1 LLKVGAKR
9 IFMNLAVY
17 FPLFMMGFTFTI
29 TQVVVI
35 RELLIVFTGNELSI
49 AIILANWLILEA
61 AGSVLI
67 RKKVANWKQPAKK
80 YAFFQFLV
88 AFLLPL
94 TIFAIR
100 SLRDFMGLAWG
111 EGANL
116 WQIFLGTLPILA
128 PLGICDG
135 LLFATGCML
144 YASWAEKGAVAIGK
158 VYFLEALGAGMGG
171 ILYTFLFIPFLNS
184 FQVAFL
190 LGAANLSSGL
200 LLFTHFPQEMRNK
213 KLIYLWLICLFINLW
228 FIFPNQGDPWEKISQ
243 QRLWKGV
250 KIIDSRWSPYGNV
263 LVGQREE
270 QLSFFANGIP
280 ICNIPTPSIPFV
292 EELIHFPLLLLPD
305 PQKVLIIGGGFG
317 GAIYEILKH
326 PVKEI
331 HYAELDP
338 LIIQLLKEYLTPLTQ
353 QEMANPRV
361 KVHNLDGRLFIKN
374 TAEKFD
380 ALILNLPPPYSLE
393 LNRFYTVNFFRE
405 IFRVLKNEGLLV
417 LVSPGSESYLG
428 PENKELNLNLWSSLR
443 AVFPD
448 TYIIFG
454 DPNYLLASPGRIL
467 KSLKA
472 DNLISSKR
480 ERKVSTKFLTEF
492 HIQQKL
498 AAPRQE
504 WFKAA
509 LLSGDRVRLN
519 RDDLPAGLFYG
530 LAYWHAQFHPYIQ
543 PFWRLVGNMHL
554 GHCLIILGLII
565 FFIFLL
571 EKRRKKEV
579 QKGCLIWVVTTT
591 GFLGTAMSILLIF
604 SFQTIYGYAYHWI
617 GLLVAAF
624 MVGLALGS
632 FAMVRFLK
640 EHPFSKRQLIKV
652 EIFILLFLIT
662 VLASLF
668 FIYAQ
673 TLRINVLKY
682 IKVAYFLF
690 SLISGFSVG
699 LEFSLVS
706 KIFAHLLKEIG
717 RPAGLLY
724 ASDLTGAWCGSLL
737 VGVILIPILGILP
750 TCTVIMLLKF
760 TSLFWLRISALPD
773 HL

>member
-1 LLKVGAKR
+1 
-9 IFMNLAVY
+9 
-17 FPLFMMGFTFTI
+17 MGFTFTI

-61 AGSVLI
+61 GGSILI
-67 RKKVANWKQPAKK
+67 RKKVEIWKHPSLK
-80 YAFFQFLV
+80 YAFFQLLV
-88 AFLLPL
+88 ALLLPL
-94 TIFAIR
+94 TIFGIR
-100 SLRDFMGLAWG
+100 SLRDFMGLPWG

-116 WQIFLGTLPILA
+116 LQIFLGTIPILA

-135 LLFATGCML
+135 FLFATGCVL
-144 YASWAEKGAVAIGK
+144 YARWAEKGGMAIGK
-158 VYFLEALGAGMGG
+158 VYLLEALGAGIGG
-171 ILYTFLFIPFLNS
+171 ILYTFLFISLLNS

-200 LLFTHFPQEMRNK
+200 ILFRHLPQEMRYK
-213 KLIYLWLICLFINLW
+213 KLIYLGLICLIIYLW
-228 FIFPNQGDPWEKISQ
+228 FTFPGKGEPWEKISQ

-250 KIIDSRWSPYGNV
+250 KIIDTRWSPYGNV

-280 ICNIPTPSIPFV
+280 IGNIPTPHISFV
-292 EELIHFPLLLLPD
+292 EELIHFPLLLLSD
-305 PQKVLIIGGGFG
+305 PQKVLIVGGGFG

-338 LIIQLLKEYLTPLTQ
+338 LIIQLMKEYLTPLTQ
-353 QEMANPRV
+353 QEIADPRV
-361 KVHNLDGRLFIKN
+361 KVHNVDGRLFIKN
-374 TAEKFD
+374 TLEKFD
-380 ALILNLPPPYSLE
+380 ALILNLPPPYTLV
-393 LNRFYTVNFFRE
+393 LNRFYTINFFRE
-405 IFRVLKNEGLLV
+405 IFQVLKKDGLLV

-428 PENKELNLNLWSSLR
+428 PENKKLNLSLWSSLK

-454 DPNYLLASPGRIL
+454 DPNYFLASAGDIL
-467 KSLKA
+467 KSLKPN
-472 DNLISSKR
+472 NLIRTKR

-498 AAPRQE
+498 AKPRQE
-504 WFKAA
+504 WFRTA
-509 LLSGDRVRLN
+509 LLTAGEGWLN
-519 RDDLPAGLFYG
+519 RDDMPVGLYNS
-530 LAYWHAQFHPYIQ
+530 LAYWHAQFHPYLQ
-543 PFWRLVGNMHL
+543 PFWNLVGNIRL
-554 GHCLIILGLII
+554 ADCLIILGIIMVLI
-565 FFIFLL
+565 FFL
-571 EKRRKKEV
+571 EKRTKKRGRKS
-579 QKGCLIWVVTTT
+579 CLIWVVTTT
-591 GFLGTAMSILLIF
+591 GFFGTAMSILLIF

-632 FAMVRFLK
+632 FTMTGFLK
-640 EHPFSKRQLIKV
+640 EHNFSKRELIKV
-652 EIFILLFLIT
+652 EVFILIFLTI

-668 FIYAQ
+668 FFY
-673 TLRINVLKY
+673 TFYLGINVLKI
-682 IKVAYFLF
+682 IKIVYFLLT
-690 SLISGFSVG
+690 LISGFCGG
-699 LEFSLVS
+699 LEFPLVS
-706 KIFAHLLKEIG
+706 KIFADLLKEIG

-724 ASDLTGAWCGSLL
+724 ASDLIGAWLGSLL

-750 TCTVIMLLKF
+750 TCTVIMALKF
-760 TSLFWLRISALPD
+760 TSLFWLKIFPLPD
-773 HL
+773 HT

>member
-1 LLKVGAKR
+1 MH
-9 IFMNLAVY
+9 FAVY

-35 RELLIVFTGNELSI
+35 RELLIVFAGNELSI

-61 AGSVLI
+61 AGSVFI
-67 RKKVANWKQPAKK
+67 RKKVENWKQPEKK

-94 TIFAIR
+94 TIFGIR
-100 SLRDFMGLAWG
+100 SLRDLMGLTWG
-111 EGANL
+111 ESANL
-116 WQIFLGTLPILA
+116 LQIFLGTIPILA
-128 PLGICDG
+128 PLGIGDG
-135 LLFATGCML
+135 LLFATGCVL
-144 YASWAEKGAVAIGK
+144 YAQWAEKRAMAIGK
-158 VYFLEALGAGMGG
+158 VYLLEALGAGMGG
-171 ILYTFLFIPFLNS
+171 ILYTFLFIPLFNS

-190 LGAANLSSGL
+190 LGAGNLSSGL
-200 LLFTHFPQEMRNK
+200 ILFMYLPQEMSNK
-213 KLIYLWLICLFINLW
+213 KLIYLWLICLLISFW
-228 FIFPNQGDPWEKISQ
+228 FIFPNQGEPWEKISQ

-280 ICNIPTPSIPFV
+280 ICNIPTPSISFV
-292 EELIHFPLLLLPD
+292 EELIHFPLLLLPA
-305 PQKVLIIGGGFG
+305 PQKVLIVGGGFG
-317 GAIYEILKH
+317 GVISEVLKH

-338 LIIQLLKEYLTPLTQ
+338 LIIQLIKKYPTPLTQ

-361 KVHNLDGRLFIKN
+361 KVHSIDGRLFIKN
-374 TAEKFD
+374 TTEKFE

-405 IFRVLKNEGLLV
+405 IFRVLKKEGLLV

-454 DPNYLLASPGRIL
+454 DPNYLLASPGKIL

-480 ERKVSTKFLTEF
+480 ERKVSTEFLTEF

-498 AAPRQE
+498 AASRQE

-509 LLSGDRVRLN
+509 LLSDGRVRLN
-519 RDDLPAGLFYG
+519 RDDMPTGLFYG

-543 PFWRLVGNMHL
+543 PFWKLVGNMHI
-554 GHCLIILGLII
+554 GHCLIILGLIMVLI
-565 FFIFLL
+565 FFL
-571 EKRRKKEV
+571 EKRRKKELK
-579 QKGCLIWVVTTT
+579 KGCLIWVVTTT

-632 FAMVRFLK
+632 FSIVHFLK
-640 EHPFSKRQLIKV
+640 EHHFSKGHLFRV
-652 EIFILLFLIT
+652 EIFILIFLII

-668 FIYAQ
+668 FIYAHP
-673 TLRINVLKY
+673 LGINALKFIKAAY
-682 IKVAYFLF
+682 ILLSLF
-690 SLISGFSVG
+690 SGFSVG
-699 LEFSLVS
+699 LEFALVS
-706 KIFAHLLKEIG
+706 KIFAHLLKDIG

-724 ASDLTGAWCGSLL
+724 ASDLTGAWLGSLL
-737 VGVILIPILGILP
+737 VGVIFIPILGILP
-750 TCTVIMLLKF
+750 TCAVIMLLKL
-760 TSLFWLRISALPD
+760 TSLFWVRISALPD